1 MDQLR
6 RLLDY
11 SPRAPR
17 GDDVRVAV
25 IDTGVDASHPALE
38 RAVDRNAAYSVI
50 AEDDATRDYDGHG
63 THVAGIIAGRRT
75 RGSRFEGLA
84 PDARIVPIKVYR
96 RWRDGVEA
104 GQIADAVQHA
114 VRNGVDLIVLAATYS
129 PNDDEYAA
137 LLSPKPPWVW
147 PAESK
152 FVDAVGPAERAGI
165 LCVVPAGNDGPD
177 AGTINE
183 PAYVTGVLSVGAV
196 RRDLQVAKFSSRGP
210 CHMSTAVPAND
221 VMSVADFQGNH
232 VLDCGPKPDLV
243 TLGVNICGPRSRD
256 IEPGGLTPKP
266 CSPPRRNSLYVLDR
280 GTSEAAAIAAGMA
293 ACALSVLK
301 RDSRLK
307 RTRRGL
313 VLRQLLL
320 SAAVAR
326 PGRRS
331 DYGYGFLSWPGVE
344 ESLERFAQDRQF
356 ARSVAK
362 RAD

>member
-114 VRNGVDLIVLAATYS
+114 V
-129 PNDDEYAA
+129 
-137 LLSPKPPWVW
+137 
-147 PAESK
+147 
-152 FVDAVGPAERAGI
+152 
-165 LCVVPAGNDGPD
+165 
-177 AGTINE
+177 
-183 PAYVTGVLSVGAV
+183 
-196 RRDLQVAKFSSRGP
+196 
-210 CHMSTAVPAND
+210 
-221 VMSVADFQGNH
+221 
-232 VLDCGPKPDLV
+232 
-243 TLGVNICGPRSRD
+243 
-256 IEPGGLTPKP
+256 
-266 CSPPRRNSLYVLDR
+266 
-280 GTSEAAAIAAGMA
+280 
-293 ACALSVLK
+293 
-301 RDSRLK
+301 
-307 RTRRGL
+307 
-313 VLRQLLL
+313 
-320 SAAVAR
+320 
-326 PGRRS
+326 
-331 DYGYGFLSWPGVE
+331 
-344 ESLERFAQDRQF
+344 
-356 ARSVAK
+356 
-362 RAD
+362 